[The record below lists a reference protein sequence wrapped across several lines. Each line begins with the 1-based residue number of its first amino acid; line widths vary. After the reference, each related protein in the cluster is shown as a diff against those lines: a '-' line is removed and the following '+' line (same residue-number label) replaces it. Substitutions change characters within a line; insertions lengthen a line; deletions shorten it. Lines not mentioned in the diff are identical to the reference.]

1 MKNGIIRL
9 NMTIPSEIEDDPMYQ
24 KFMEETESFKGQ
36 PQNETT
42 EAEINNLAKEF
53 EAYMKENYPEHDD
66 IKCKV
71 MDSYR
76 VVAWT
81 LHDILEAYKLEYP
94 ERYVDKEEYTRI
106 EVNNMLFDL
115 ESADVIGDYE
125 NVVYPFSSDESK
137 NKAWDSI
144 VSVLARY

>member
-1 MKNGIIRL
+1 MDNEIRIK
-9 NMTIPSEIEDDPMYQ
+9 TRVPPEIVEDPMYQ
-24 KFMEETESFKGQ
+24 KFLEEIESFKGQ
-36 PQNETT
+36 LLDETT

-71 MDSYR
+71 MDSYH

-81 LHDILEAYKLEYP
+81 LHDILEAYKQEYP
-94 ERYVDKEEYTRI
+94 ERYVDKDEYTRI

-115 ESADVIGDYE
+115 EIADVIGDYE

-144 VSVLARY
+144 VSVRARY